1 MLNSELIEILD
12 VIYSFEDGISKEEL
26 ISELEISPIDIEMY
40 LSHLIAL
47 NIIKLEDG
55 MYVPSTDYDDAIERL

>member
-40 LSHLIAL
+40 L
-47 NIIKLEDG
+47 
-55 MYVPSTDYDDAIERL
+55 